1 MSTTIWAHR
10 GAHRIYPENSLE
22 AYEEAIRLG
31 AEGIEI
37 DVQRSSDGAL
47 VVIHDEYLMRLTGH
61 RAYVKDL
68 TFRELREIA
77 LLSADQDRTY
87 SIPLLKEV
95 LDLLTPTDLMLNI
108 ELKNS
113 YIPYPGMEDQILNM
127 VEYSPISARVCYS
140 SFNHSSMAYLAE
152 QGLGYKSGLLY
163 ERAVYEDCYYALNR
177 GLMALHPQYNLLR
190 RPGFVAKA
198 HDLGL
203 KVHPWTVTSPEAIH
217 LALTEEVNALITDD
231 VALALEIRE
240 KVNSPTEKDL

>member
-1 MSTTIWAHR
+1 MSTAIWAHR
-10 GAHRIYPENSLE
+10 GAHTVYPENSLP
-22 AYEEAIRLG
+22 AYEEAILLG

-47 VVIHDEYLMRLTGH
+47 VVVHDEYLMRLTGQ
-61 RAYVKDL
+61 RVYVKDL
-68 TFRELREIA
+68 TFRELRELS
-77 LLSADQDRTY
+77 LLSPDHDRIY
-87 SIPLLKEV
+87 PIPLLKEV
-95 LDLLTPTDLMLNI
+95 LDLLAPTDLMLNI

-113 YIPYPGMEDQILNM
+113 HVPYPGMDDQVLNM
-127 VEYSPISARVCYS
+127 VEYSPMASRVCYS
-140 SFNHSSMAYLAE
+140 SFNHRSMAYLAQ

-177 GLMALHPQYNLLR
+177 GVMALHPQYNLLR

-217 LALTEEVNALITDD
+217 LALTEEVDALITDD

-240 KVNSPTEKDL
+240 KFNSPTEKDL